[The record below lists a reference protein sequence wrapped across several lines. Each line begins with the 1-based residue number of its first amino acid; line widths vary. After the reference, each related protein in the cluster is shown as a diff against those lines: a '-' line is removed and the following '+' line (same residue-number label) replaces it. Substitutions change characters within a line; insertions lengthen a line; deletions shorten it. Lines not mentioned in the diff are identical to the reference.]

1 MNVLEQSFT
10 CPHCWEPI
18 SVLVDPSAREQTY
31 IEDCSVCCCPIR
43 IHVVTQGNRI
53 VSFDAQP
60 TQ

>member
-18 SVLVDPSAREQTY
+18 SVLVDPSVREQTY
-31 IEDCSVCCCPIR
+31 IEDCGVCCRPIR

-53 VSFDAQP
+53 VSSDAQP